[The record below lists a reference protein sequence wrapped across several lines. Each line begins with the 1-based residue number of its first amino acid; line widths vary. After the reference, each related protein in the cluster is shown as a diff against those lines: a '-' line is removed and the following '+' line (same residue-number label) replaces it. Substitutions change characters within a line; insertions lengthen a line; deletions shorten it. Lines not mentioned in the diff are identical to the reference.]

1 MKPEKILLLEPG
13 KSQVDT
19 VLQDEMAQLWAH
31 LVTLSE
37 KAGSPWKKIGI
48 VSSTSREGSTTTA
61 IALVRYLVYG
71 LQKTACL
78 VEANLRKPVLGRL
91 LPRLKKGPGF
101 REILEGTAQVDE
113 TVHLLDPRGLS
124 VLPAGREEGM
134 GGYPSGEGLA
144 QALDRLGEL
153 FDAVVLDCPPL
164 GLAAEAHY
172 LLKGVD
178 AAVLVVR
185 ARKTHLETISQSLK
199 TIRHLEK
206 PLGGVVMNDVV
217 HSLPGPIRALF

>member
-31 LVTLSE
+31 IVTLSE
-37 KAGSPWKKIGI
+37 KTGAPWKKVGV

-61 IALVRYLVYG
+61 IALARYLVYG
-71 LQKTACL
+71 LQKSACL

-101 REILEGTAQVDE
+101 REVLEGEARVDE

-124 VLPAGREEGM
+124 VLPAGRDDTGS
-134 GGYPSGEGLA
+134 GYPPGEKLEET
-144 QALDRLGEL
+144 LDRLGEL
-153 FDAVVLDCPPL
+153 FDAVILDCPPL

-185 ARKTHLETISQSLK
+185 ARKTHLETISQSIK

-206 PLGGVVMNDVV
+206 PLAGIVMNDVV
-217 HSLPGPIRALF
+217 HSLPGPLRALF